1 MVASARQL
9 CATAIVVFS
18 LASCG
23 RPAPQVTHAAEPAT
37 STSQPTTPGKR
48 EIRLTGTVEAV
59 RSSKVLVPQIFGPGG
74 PMTLT
79 KLINNGVT
87 VKAQDLVA
95 VFDST
100 AQVDAARAAQA
111 KYDDLGHQAE
121 QKRAQNRA
129 DAETRMT
136 ALRQAEADFAK
147 SEMELKKGP
156 VLSEI
161 DLEKAKVRIETA
173 REHVAS
179 LKKSNALRDRAD
191 AAQLRILEL
200 QRDRQKVA
208 LDRAQTNIAR
218 LQVKAP
224 LDGMVAHQ
232 NVWRN

>member
-1 MVASARQL
+1 
-9 CATAIVVFS
+9 
-18 LASCG
+18 
-23 RPAPQVTHAAEPAT
+23 
-37 STSQPTTPGKR
+37 
-48 EIRLTGTVEAV
+48 
-59 RSSKVLVPQIFGPGG
+59 
-74 PMTLT
+74 
-79 KLINNGVT
+79 
-87 VKAQDLVA
+87 
-95 VFDST
+95 
-100 AQVDAARAAQA
+100 
-111 KYDDLGHQAE
+111 
-121 QKRAQNRA
+121 
-129 DAETRMT
+129 ETRMT

-232 NVWRN
+232 NVWRNNSMGKPQEGDQLWRGMPLLSIFDPSEMLVRCAVGEPDGASLVAGTKATVYLDAYPDLALPARFEYASPVASS